1 MVTSGPIVTSC
12 TPQFL
17 LCDRPKSALGSSFGQ
32 SSVSGRVDFRGTY
45 NHWVTA
51 LGFGLDQERF
61 LEAYLYSQDNGDTP
75 LSLTEALIDLSDLT
89 NRGVLNQNSSV
100 WISAHSPKPDMWML
114 NDRSSY
120 AYIHQSRTP
129 GYVRINKAGIRWAPD
144 WDSTISNPS
153 LTLSTK
159 DISVSDED
167 DVSITL
173 IVKHRIQGQSLTV
186 IKPDGTKG
194 KLSGGSYTFGG
205 FTVIDL
211 LAYEPRPLPEADSY
225 ERSHAAH
232 MGAHHIL
239 RSVPKSKRRELSR
252 YIDAMR
258 FPLSESDME
267 ALQEVHR
274 QMRQISSSFVSN
286 LRARFAERGA
296 PEDLLAIGRTASDE

>member
-1 MVTSGPIVTSC
+1 M
-12 TPQFL
+12 
-17 LCDRPKSALGSSFGQ
+17 
-32 SSVSGRVDFRGTY
+32 
-45 NHWVTA
+45 
-51 LGFGLDQERF
+51 
-61 LEAYLYSQDNGDTP
+61 EAYLYSQDSGDTP
-75 LSLTEALIDLSDLT
+75 LSLSEALVDLSDLAS
-89 NRGVLNQNSSV
+89 RGVLNQNSSV

-129 GYVRINKAGIRWAPD
+129 GYVRVNKAGIRWAPD
-144 WDSTISNPS
+144 WDSTISNPA

-167 DVSITL
+167 DVNITL
-173 IVKHRIQGQSLTV
+173 IVKHRVQGQSLTV

-194 KLSGGSYTFGG
+194 KLSGGAYTFGG

-211 LAYEPRPLPEADSY
+211 LSYEPRPLVEADSY

-252 YIDAMR
+252 YIDDMR
-258 FPLSESDME
+258 FVITDSDME
-267 ALQEVHR
+267 ALQEFHN
-274 QMRQISSSFVSN
+274 QMRRVSSTFVSL
-286 LRARFAERGA
+286 LRSRFAERGA
-296 PEDLLAIGRTASDE
+296 PEDLLAIGQAVTDE